1 MTQPSNR
8 TPPHDLVTQLDAAD
22 PNARALALAGL
33 VGQGAA
39 ATAALVAAL
48 PQACATTR
56 AQIAQALAEIADP
69 GSAEALAGLL
79 ADADPL
85 VRGRGAQGLARLNDP
100 RATEAL
106 ARTINDLPDELHGPY
121 TVAVFMLVQ
130 RGEAALPAAT
140 PLLGSPDALT
150 RTRAALVVRDVL
162 LQARGKP
169 AWQVLTARLGDP
181 DPQGA
186 GAGDVDVARRWQAW
200 LVAGGR

>member
-1 MTQPSNR
+1 MTQPSHR
-8 TPPHDLVTQLDAAD
+8 TPPHDLVAQLDAAD

-79 ADADPL
+79 ADTDPL

-100 RATEAL
+100 RAAQAL
-106 ARTINDLPDELHGPY
+106 AHTINDLPDELHGPY
-121 TVAVFMLVQ
+121 TVAVFMLIQ
-130 RGEAALPAAT
+130 RGEAALPLVT
-140 PLLGSPDALT
+140 PLLGAADGPT

-162 LQARGKP
+162 QQSRGKP
-169 AWQVLTARLGDP
+169 AWQVLTDRLGDL
-181 DPQGA
+181 DPQRADG
-186 GAGDVDVARRWQAW
+186 VDPEVARRWQAW
-200 LVAGGR
+200 LVAGAR